1 MIIKGD
7 ISATSMLETQS
18 DYSRIASGAM
28 SFTSDKNAGNFINGP
43 LSITTSIS
51 GIRIGGVF
59 KFNPLTMT
67 CIPSTIVT
75 PISTFTIDV
84 PMQHAAGLA
93 KCAAI
98 VMSAVGALR

>member
-1 MIIKGD
+1 MIIKSD
-7 ISATSMLETQS
+7 ISATSMLDVSPE
-18 DYSRIASGAM
+18 YARIASGAM

-43 LSITTSIS
+43 LSITAPLS

-67 CIPSTIVT
+67 CIPSTMVT

-84 PMQHAAGLA
+84 PMAHTAGLI
-93 KCAAI
+93 KCAAL
-98 VMSAVGALR
+98 VMSVAGALR